1 MVHGAFCGGWVFEN
15 FRAPFEAAGHV
26 VLTPD
31 LRGHGVDEPSSAVVG
46 VSMSDYARDIAELAR
61 RQPTPP
67 VLVGHS
73 MGGLV
78 AAMAAAKVKVAGLVM
93 LAPSPPWGV
102 AGGSMEEAG
111 SAMAL
116 YALGPYWAQA
126 IEPDRFVAKLYSLD
140 KMEAEDGREVA
151 RRMRS
156 ESGRAMFETLNWW
169 LDPFMTTSVQSGSV
183 TAPVFAAVGDRDLI
197 NPSSTV
203 RQTAAKFGAQARVF
217 PGMSHWLVGEPGWD
231 KVAADCL
238 AWMDE
243 ALVKAA

>member
-1 MVHGAFCGGWVFEN
+1 
-15 FRAPFEAAGHV
+15 
-26 VLTPD
+26 
-31 LRGHGVDEPSSAVVG
+31 
-46 VSMSDYARDIAELAR
+46 
-61 RQPTPP
+61 
-67 VLVGHS
+67 
-73 MGGLV
+73 
-78 AAMAAAKVKVAGLVM
+78 
-93 LAPSPPWGV
+93 
-102 AGGSMEEAG
+102 
-111 SAMAL
+111 
-116 YALGPYWAQA
+116 
-126 IEPDRFVAKLYSLD
+126 
-140 KMEAEDGREVA
+140 
-151 RRMRS
+151 
-156 ESGRAMFETLNWW
+156 MFETLNWW